1 MGKKKAKE
9 RKPGGTQVSS
19 VSSQKGKPKDKAKGQ
34 TQKEEPTHVD
44 NSPKSEHDRILKE
57 KIEKGEKKKRA
68 QENLKKVK
76 DLPAK
81 ERMAFIAQIMKKY
94 ECSEDD
100 CIGYISQS
108 LQDLKPGEYDRT
120 RFEQTLAFDIRHI
133 RLSLIHI

>member
-19 VSSQKGKPKDKAKGQ
+19 VSSQKGKPKDKAKSQ

-94 ECSEDD
+94 ECS
-100 CIGYISQS
+100 
-108 LQDLKPGEYDRT
+108 
-120 RFEQTLAFDIRHI
+120 
-133 RLSLIHI
+133 

>member
-19 VSSQKGKPKDKAKGQ
+19 ASSQKGKPKDKAKGQ

-81 ERMAFIAQIMKKY
+81 EKGYAHPFASDTRKLFK
-94 ECSEDD
+94 
-100 CIGYISQS
+100 IGVNFSN
-108 LQDLKPGEYDRT
+108 KT
-120 RFEQTLAFDIRHI
+120 RNIETWKVVERNL
-133 RLSLIHI
+133 